1 MSRNFTAFLIVVA
14 LFPTIGSPLFAHH
27 GLGGYDTEHP
37 IVLRGTVTAF
47 AWENPHVQIDLDAK
61 DDNGNVEHWVCIAAS
76 PAGMSKFGWTRDS
89 LKPGDQIAIGLQPAK
104 NGEHTGAFIKVLLN
118 GKLVGSEKQQPDH

>member
-1 MSRNFTAFLIVVA
+1 MSRNVTASLIVLA
-14 LFPTIGSPLFAHH
+14 LFPAICGPLFAHH

-61 DDNGNVEHWVCIAAS
+61 DDNGNVEHWACIAAS
-76 PAGMSKFGWTRDS
+76 PAGMSKFGWTRNS
-89 LKPGDQIAIGLQPAK
+89 LKPGDQIALGLQPAK
-104 NGEHTGAFIKVLLN
+104 DGTHTGAFIKVLLN
-118 GKLVGSEKQQPDH
+118 GELVGNSKQQPDH